1 MSRRSDGRTKR
12 RPVRAI
18 LGGIFFGLGLA
29 LLLVNFKVI
38 AFGTLAPFVAFG
50 IGVVVGVVIA
60 FFAPP
65 RPRLKHPGPAPNS
78 TVSS

>member
-1 MSRRSDGRTKR
+1 MSSKSDGRTKR

-18 LGGIFFGLGLA
+18 VGGIFFGLGLA

-38 AFGTLAPFVAFG
+38 AFGTLAPFVVFG
-50 IGVVVGVVIA
+50 IGVVVGIVIA

-65 RPRLKHPGPAPNS
+65 RPRLTHQGPAPASN
-78 TVSS
+78 

>member
-1 MSRRSDGRTKR
+1 MSSKSDGRTKR

-18 LGGIFFGLGLA
+18 VGGVLFGLGLA

-38 AFGTLAPFVAFG
+38 AFGTLAPFVVFG
-50 IGVVVGVVIA
+50 IGVVVGIVIA

-65 RPRLKHPGPAPNS
+65 RPRLTHRGSAPASN
-78 TVSS
+78 

>member
-18 LGGIFFGLGLA
+18 LGGIFLGLGLA

-38 AFGTLAPFVAFG
+38 AFGTLAPVVVCG
-50 IGVVVGVVIA
+50 IGVVVGVAIA

-65 RPRLKHPGPAPNS
+65 RPRLAHRGPPPNS
-78 TVSS
+78 N